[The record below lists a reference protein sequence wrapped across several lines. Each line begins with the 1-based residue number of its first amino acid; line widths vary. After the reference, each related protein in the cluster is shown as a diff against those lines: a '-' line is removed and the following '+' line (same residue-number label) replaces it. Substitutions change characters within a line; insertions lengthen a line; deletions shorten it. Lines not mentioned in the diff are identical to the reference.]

1 MLQVIVMWNLS
12 RPAQEVADTVQ
23 RIELRGYNPS
33 AFLTG
38 EFARK
43 IKLRLEL
50 DRERRERRISDREY
64 KSELR
69 NLRAISPLSVGS
81 IADKYCSTRRDLYF
95 TKGIN
100 RPDITERST
109 WGRVA
114 GRVVETYLSK
124 TLGETIESTDYS
136 SLVSRSEGF
145 SKSFIDFHERSIRQL
160 REIEEREEQTKVGDT
175 EWFLKLID
183 NNSRAEFGLKLL
195 HSVLKEHNSLDVNN
209 IQLSHEIYPNVPQ
222 IGINSPAV
230 PDFIIPQFGI
240 AGDIK
245 TGVEFKPHYQLTC
258 AGYAMAYENQLGDG
272 NDVNWGVIYFFPT
285 RNPSAY
291 VRPITFAQVYIFPID
306 DNLRRWFLYSR
317 DEAYDIIS
325 KTKPPSF
332 PDQGRRGHCY
342 SCRFREHCEGEGL
355 ELRQYE

>member
-23 RIELRGYNPS
+23 SIELRGYNPR

-43 IKLRLEL
+43 IKLKLEL
-50 DRERRERRISDREY
+50 DQERRERRISDDEY

-69 NLRAISPLSVGS
+69 ELGAISPLSVSS
-81 IADKYCSTRRDLYF
+81 IADKYCLTRRDLYF

-100 RPDITERST
+100 RPNITERTT

-124 TLGETIESTDYS
+124 ILGETIESADYS
-136 SLVSRSEGF
+136 SLISRTEGF
-145 SKSFIDFHERSIRQL
+145 SKRFFDSHKSSIQQL
-160 REIEEREEQTKVGDT
+160 REIEEKEEETKVGDT

-183 NNSRAEFGLKLL
+183 NNGRAEFGLKLL
-195 HSVLKEHNSLDVNN
+195 HSILKEHNSLDVNN
-209 IQLSHEIYPNVPQ
+209 IRPSPEIYPNVPE

-230 PDFIIPQFGI
+230 PDFIISQLGI

-258 AGYAMAYENQLGDG
+258 AGYALAYENQLGEG

-291 VRPITFAQVYIFPID
+291 VRPLTFAQVYIFPID

-317 DEAYDIIS
+317 DDAYDIIS
-325 KTKPPSF
+325 KTEPPFF
-332 PDQGRRGHCY
+332 PDQGRRSHCY
-342 SCRFREHCEGEGL
+342 SCRFKQYCEGEGL
-355 ELRQYE
+355 ELR